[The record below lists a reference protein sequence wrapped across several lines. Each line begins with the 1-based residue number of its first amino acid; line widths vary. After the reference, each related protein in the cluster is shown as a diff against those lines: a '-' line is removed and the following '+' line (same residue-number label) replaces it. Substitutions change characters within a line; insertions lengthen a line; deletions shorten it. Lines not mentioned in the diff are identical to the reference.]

1 MADTHATH
9 ETSGV
14 LHSFDNGM
22 AQLRFSGRTYDMRGA
37 FPASITVAGQEILA
51 APIGLRAGFSGREG
65 VWHDL
70 SGHVYEQG
78 AEEAVYS
85 AREGT
90 ENILLNARVRV
101 EHDGLVWLDMAII
114 PFGRWRGGLENIKPR
129 LTGLQ
134 LDIPLKREVAQLF
147 HFWPNQEDG
156 IVQVHDVCNS
166 GALPADGL
174 RLPFKPC
181 VWLGREEAG
190 LAAYIET
197 DEHIEVS
204 DRDSIWQ
211 VTMNGDAATLS
222 LHLLDAMPRV
232 WQGREDQWG
241 DPLMPLCF
249 SIGLQATPVKPFQ
262 VPQQFDRCF
271 HTDARR
277 VYAMDTAELDEHFQK
292 LAALGVKW
300 RTLHEDWSDIQNY
313 GQPPD
318 ADKLRLI
325 IQTAH
330 RHGIKMMTYF
340 GYEMSSLAPQW
351 VEKSD
356 DWLIRMKGGT
366 WAGGWQR
373 MPWQRAYMVCYHSGY
388 SQVQLDRVAHAMDTY
403 GIDGVY
409 VDNAYI
415 PWGCANAKH
424 GCGYT
429 DADGDRHHT
438 FPLQALRAHVKKLH
452 ALVHARGGI
461 VEAHQSGSVIPML
474 LAYADSTFDGEQ
486 IQDEFA
492 QDAARYALEGA
503 IRSEFTGRPLGV
515 PMQFL
520 QIAEDYTK
528 GSSLMLL
535 FNVLSKAYNRQG
547 IERAE
552 QASRIW
558 RTLDAFGAENAA
570 FRSYW
575 QGAPVTAD
583 NPHVLCSV
591 WEKDGSALA
600 VAVNLGKAAVD
611 CVLSGYG
618 QTKSVHAEPL
628 APVFVAFDK

>member
-1 MADTHATH
+1 MADTSANA
-9 ETSGV
+9 EASGV

-22 AQLRFSGRTYDMRGA
+22 AQLRFSGRAYAMRGA
-37 FPASITVAGQEILA
+37 FPESITVAGQEILA
-51 APIGLRAGFSGREG
+51 APVRLRADFSGREG
-65 VWHDL
+65 EWHDL

-78 AEEAVYS
+78 AEEALYS

-114 PFGRWRGGLENIKPR
+114 PFGRWRGGLENIVPR

-134 LDIPLKREVAQLF
+134 LDIPLRREVAQLF
-147 HFWPNQEDG
+147 HFWPNQDDG
-156 IVQVHDVCNS
+156 IVQVHDVRNS
-166 GALPADGL
+166 GALPKEGL

-190 LAAYIET
+190 MAVYIET
-197 DEHIEVS
+197 DEHIEVN

-211 VTMNGDAATLS
+211 VTLTDDAATLS
-222 LHLLDAMPRV
+222 LHLLDAMPRA

-249 SIGLQATPVKPFQ
+249 SVGLQATPVRPYQ

-277 VYAMDTAELDEHFQK
+277 VYAMDAAQLDEHFQQ
-292 LAALGVKW
+292 LAVLGVKW

-318 ADKLRLI
+318 ADRMRLI
-325 IQTAH
+325 TRTAH
-330 RHGIKMMTYF
+330 KHGIKMMTYF

-351 VEKSD
+351 YEKSD

-415 PWGCANAKH
+415 PC
-424 GCGYT
+424 
-429 DADGDRHHT
+429 
-438 FPLQALRAHVKKLH
+438 
-452 ALVHARGGI
+452 
-461 VEAHQSGSVIPML
+461 IPIK
-474 LAYADSTFDGEQ
+474 D
-486 IQDEFA
+486 IP
-492 QDAARYALEGA
+492 
-503 IRSEFTGRPLGV
+503 TG
-515 PMQFL
+515 
-520 QIAEDYTK
+520 
-528 GSSLMLL
+528 
-535 FNVLSKAYNRQG
+535 
-547 IERAE
+547 
-552 QASRIW
+552 
-558 RTLDAFGAENAA
+558 
-570 FRSYW
+570 FR
-575 QGAPVTAD
+575 
-583 NPHVLCSV
+583 
-591 WEKDGSALA
+591 
-600 VAVNLGKAAVD
+600 
-611 CVLSGYG
+611 
-618 QTKSVHAEPL
+618 
-628 APVFVAFDK
+628 